1 MDNKLDFY
9 TKFFFY
15 FSIPSLSDPLDRIEL
30 SIQSAHIALV
40 ALDFIHVS
48 LCYFLIFWEYL
59 I

>member
-1 MDNKLDFY
+1 
-9 TKFFFY
+9 
-15 FSIPSLSDPLDRIEL
+15 LSDPLDRIEL